1 MAFGLPPI
9 ARMTRE
15 NGKNNAR
22 ESDRTVIIDGSNVA
36 HSSERETAQLE
47 NIELVKRKLE
57 EDGFEPV
64 VLVDAALRHQI
75 DRPDDFEQLVER
87 GVIRQAPAGTDAD
100 YFILSFARELD
111 ADVVSNDRFRD
122 RQEAFPETRDR
133 MIRYMIVNG
142 EVVLERR
149 NRRRRS

>member
-1 MAFGLPPI
+1 MSHG
-9 ARMTRE
+9 
-15 NGKNNAR
+15 NGKDNAPD
-22 ESDRTVIIDGSNVA
+22 SSRTVIIDGSNVA
-36 HSSERETAQLE
+36 HSSEGDSAHLE
-47 NIELVKRKLE
+47 NIVLVMRKVE
-57 EDGFEPV
+57 EEGCEAV

-75 DRPDDFEQLVER
+75 DRPEEYEQFVES

-149 NRRRRS
+149 NRRR